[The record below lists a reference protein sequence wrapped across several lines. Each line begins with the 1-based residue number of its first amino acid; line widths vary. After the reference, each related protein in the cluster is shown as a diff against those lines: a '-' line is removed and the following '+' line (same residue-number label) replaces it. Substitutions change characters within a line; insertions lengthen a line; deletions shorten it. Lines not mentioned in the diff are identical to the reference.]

1 MTKRTILAVVAAT
14 WLAGC
19 GDSTPVDSLPA
30 ESAAADSG
38 NGVPSGTY
46 AVDPSHAYVT
56 FYYLHQD
63 LSFPLLRATAING
76 ELEYD
81 AANIE
86 NSKVQIAI
94 RTDSIRSNVDYF
106 DDELASRKFF
116 NAERFPY
123 ITFESNSYEVLTG
136 NDGLVRGEVTIR
148 GVTQPLEL
156 GVTLNN
162 AIIHPMRDIPVIGFS
177 ATGELNRSA
186 FGMDRFIQNVSDT
199 VEFRIEIEFLQGSN
213 ESSRAAVEQVS
224 PSAAGAGS

>member
-1 MTKRTILAVVAAT
+1 MTYKTILTVVAAA

-19 GDSTPVDSLPA
+19 GDSTSVDSQPA
-30 ESAAADSG
+30 DAGTSNAG

-46 AVDPSHAYVT
+46 AVDPAHAYVT

-81 AANIE
+81 AADIE
-86 NSKVQIAI
+86 NSSVQIAI
-94 RTDSIRSNVDYF
+94 RTDSIRSNVDHF

-116 NAERFPY
+116 NAERFPF
-123 ITFESNSYEVLTG
+123 ITFDSSSYEALTDRTG
-136 NDGLVRGEVTIR
+136 IVRGEVTIR

-177 ATGELNRSA
+177 ATGELNRSD
-186 FGMDRFIQNVSDT
+186 FGLDRFVQNVSDT
-199 VEFRIEIEFLQGSN
+199 VAFRIEIEFLQGSN
-213 ESSRAAVEQVS
+213 ESSRAAVQQVG
-224 PSAAGAGS
+224 PSDAGAGS

>member
-1 MTKRTILAVVAAT
+1 MNHKTILAVFAAAL
-14 WLAGC
+14 LAGC
-19 GDSTPVDSLPA
+19 GDSEPV
-30 ESAAADSG
+30 DSG
-38 NGVPSGTY
+38 NGVPGGTY

-86 NSKVQIAI
+86 NSSVKIAI
-94 RTDSIRSNVDYF
+94 AADSIRSNVDHF

-116 NAERFPY
+116 NADRFPY
-123 ITFESNSYEVLTG
+123 ITFDSSSYEALTENTG
-136 NDGLVRGEVTIR
+136 IVRGEVTIR
-148 GVTQPLEL
+148 GVTQPLEI

-162 AIIHPMRDIPVIGFS
+162 AIIHPMRDIAVIGFS
-177 ATGELNRSA
+177 ATGELNRSD
-186 FGMDRFIQNVSDT
+186 FGLDRFMQNVSDT

-213 ESSRAAVEQVS
+213 ESSRAAVQQIS
-224 PSAAGAGS
+224 LSAAGAGS